1 MEHRPLDT
9 WHIREGGNYW
19 ASWGSKGWTAV
30 LVISVARKW
39 AKVRRLDPKTGA
51 LKKRTSKVR
60 LDELVKR
67 DPKQKGR
74 DKPKVGPAD
83 VFAGVRSSRAR
94 AEEAK
99 AAEPEPTLNETE
111 PTQTHSATSSRWKTP
126 EEAEAFMRMVW
137 DKTFGEGAWDAEADC
152 DW

>member
-1 MEHRPLDT
+1 MELRPLNT
-9 WHIREGGNYW
+9 WNIGEGGHYW

-39 AKVRRLDPKTGA
+39 AKVRRLDPKTGT

-67 DPKQKGR
+67 DPKKKGK

-83 VFAGVRSSRAR
+83 VFAGVRSSRKL

-99 AAEPEPTLNETE
+99 AAEPEPPIGATE
-111 PTQTHSATSSRWKTP
+111 LTPTHSGHSHNFETP
-126 EEAEAFMRMVW
+126 EEAEAFMRKTW
-137 DKTFGEGAWDAEADC
+137 DKAFGDGSWDSQPDC